1 MKKKAYIKEPTG
13 NYPSNK
19 NTRDLALDSGVYD
32 KKKKKEQRKSI

>member
-13 NYPSNK
+13 KAYMG
-19 NTRDLALDSGVYD
+19 DLALDSGAYD